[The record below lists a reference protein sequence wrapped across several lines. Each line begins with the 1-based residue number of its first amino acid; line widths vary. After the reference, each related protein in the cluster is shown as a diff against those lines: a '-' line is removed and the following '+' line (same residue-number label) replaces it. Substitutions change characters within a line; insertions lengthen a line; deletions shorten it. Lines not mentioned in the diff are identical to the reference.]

1 MRLPTFT
8 VQISGNQT
16 VKGLFLLFF
25 YIKFPNRFHL
35 IVNAQ
40 KSSLIKWLGNGNLGR
55 VHLNSPLV
63 PYKDVSFYWCFT
75 TNHFCKLESQVFPL
89 IFFFLSKILLF
100 DGSNV
105 AWMVD
110 SVPIKRL
117 IDLILRQK
125 LWKRRDDL
133 VRLKMSAKKKSAM
146 SIWSH
151 FRSASFCSVFSP
163 FFLSFS

>member
-1 MRLPTFT
+1 MLKSQ
-8 VQISGNQT
+8 VWLSGLAIAT
-16 VKGLFLLFF
+16 LEG
-25 YIKFPNRFHL
+25 YTW
-35 IVNAQ
+35 IV
-40 KSSLIKWLGNGNLGR
+40 
-55 VHLNSPLV
+55 PFLV

-151 FRSASFCSVFSP
+151 FRSASSVLSFP
-163 FFLSFS
+163 FFFFLFPKSNNGKIAKKFLRFLCLSFPWLDGLNC